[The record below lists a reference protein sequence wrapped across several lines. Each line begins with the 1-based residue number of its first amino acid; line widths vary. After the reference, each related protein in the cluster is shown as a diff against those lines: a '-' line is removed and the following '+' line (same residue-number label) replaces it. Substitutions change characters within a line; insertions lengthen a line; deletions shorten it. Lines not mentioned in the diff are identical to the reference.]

1 MAGWILAIDFG
12 TTSTAA
18 AMRVGDSVQRLEIDG
33 ASRMPSLVFWRE
45 GTGSDRSGR
54 LVLGEEADDLSSLA
68 PWCLER
74 TPKRRMGDEFMRLG
88 EKELRVTDV
97 IGSIL
102 RKVHEEALRT
112 RGGEPPAEVRLTF
125 PARWSRPRLDKLREA
140 ARIAGFESPVFIPE
154 PVAAAMHFA
163 SERLAVGEHVA
174 VYDLGGGTFDTAVLR
189 RTENSF
195 EVVGAPGGDEE
206 LGGEDFDDRLYR
218 YLGRQLAE
226 DKWQAL
232 RSSKERSWTQAN
244 RELLRQARR
253 TKEFLSRSPHSEFYA
268 PPPVDQELHASAE
281 TFRELIIADLEVTV
295 SELERTIQSAGLKP
309 DDLASIYLAGGSSRI
324 PLIARLIQRR
334 LGQLPEY
341 LDDPK
346 SVVALGA
353 ASAPATDRS
362 DAAAASARATTAAAA
377 SPPAD
382 DEPSQRT
389 VRRRAVGDVGTP
401 PLARPD
407 SAPTVKSSEPPPADP
422 PAPHP
427 PAAAPP
433 TPPPPPPPPPPAPR
447 DPARPSPAAR
457 PPTAADRRKRVR
469 VAVLAAGLLL
479 VGVVAIIAI
488 GSSGGGSEGT
498 NAKPALAAL
507 SPVPTNHVNGQGRA
521 TISLKG
527 NVATV
532 TIATTGLLNGSPH
545 ALHIHAGKQGVCPPP
560 SAARLHNGHL
570 AISTTDGIPYYGPP
584 ITALT
589 TSGDTSSAS
598 ILAFPRFP
606 STGTIHYVRTFTV
619 PAPVVAYIKQ
629 NNAVIVAHGIDYDGS
644 GIYDGVLDRSE
655 LNKALPGT
663 ATAPALCGPL
673 RATQTTA
680 GGTTSKVYTASLRL
694 EGSAPAGVSL
704 SPAHAL
710 LCHLYGE
717 PAILAPGTRAA

>member
-18 AMRVGDSVQRLEIDG
+18 AMRVDGVVQRLEVDG
-33 ASRMPSLVFWRE
+33 SPRMPSLVFWRE
-45 GTGSDRSGR
+45 GTGSERSGR

-74 TPKRRMGDEFMRLG
+74 TPKRRIGDEFMRLG

-97 IGSIL
+97 IGAIL
-102 RKVHEEALRT
+102 RKIHEEALRT
-112 RGGEPPAEVRLTF
+112 RGGEPPAEVRLTY

-140 ARIAGFESPVFIPE
+140 ARIAGFDAPVFIPE

-163 SERLAVGEHVA
+163 NERLAVGEYVA

-189 RTENSF
+189 RTADSF
-195 EVVGAPGGDEE
+195 EVVGAPGGNDE

-232 RSSKERSWTQAN
+232 RSSKERAWAQAN
-244 RELLRQARR
+244 REFLRQARR

-281 TFRELIIADLEVTV
+281 TFRELIVSDLEATV
-295 SELERTIQSAGLKP
+295 VELERTIKSAGLAP
-309 DDLASIYLAGGSSRI
+309 SDLASIYLAGGSSRI

-362 DAAAASARATTAAAA
+362 VQTPSEVAAASAPTEDHPRFQATVKRSVA
-377 SPPAD
+377 
-382 DEPSQRT
+382 
-389 VRRRAVGDVGTP
+389 TP
-401 PLARPD
+401 PR
-407 SAPTVKSSEPPPADP
+407 
-422 PAPHP
+422 
-427 PAAAPP
+427 
-433 TPPPPPPPPPPAPR
+433 PPPPPPEPPEPAPPAEPPAVPPPPPFAP
-447 DPARPSPAAR
+447 PAEPSRSGGRRAR
-457 PPTAADRRKRVR
+457 VG
-469 VAVLAAGLLL
+469 VLALA
-479 VGVVAIIAI
+479 VIACGVAAIIVL
-488 GSSGGGSEGT
+488 GGSGGSTGPK
-498 NAKPALAAL
+498 AKPALAAL
-507 SPVPTNHVNGQGRA
+507 APIPTNRVVGSGQA
-521 TISLKG
+521 TVALKG

-532 TIATTGLLNGSPH
+532 TVTTTGLLNGASH
-545 ALHIHAGKQGVCPPP
+545 ALHIHAGKLGVCPPA

-589 TSGDTSSAS
+589 TSGDTSPAS
-598 ILAFPRFP
+598 ILAFGRYP
-606 STGTIHYVRTFTV
+606 STGSIRYVRTFTI
-619 PAPVVAYIKQ
+619 PAPVAAYVRQ

-655 LNKALPGT
+655 LDKALPAT
-663 ATAPALCGPL
+663 ATAPALCGAL
-673 RATQTTA
+673 RATQTGARTA
-680 GGTTSKVYTASLRL
+680 ATVYTASLSID
-694 EGSAPAGVSL
+694 GGGGAP
-704 SPAHAL
+704 PAVPAW
-710 LCHLYGE
+710 LCHLGGG
-717 PAILAPGTRAA
+717 PAILPAGRPA